1 MRQIFSKKICVA
13 QGLKN
18 RGRARIRVPTK
29 YAKAVEGTQNM
40 HANE

>member
-1 MRQIFSKKICVA
+1 MRCSGPKKS
-13 QGLKN
+13 
-18 RGRARIRVPTK
+18 RRARIRVPTM